1 MVESDIV
8 LFVRVTFKEPNSD
21 RTEECAT
28 AEYCVENDVV
38 GVHNGKDLS
47 GLYGNT

>member
-1 MVESDIV
+1 MVDLDIV
-8 LFVRVTFKEPNSD
+8 LSVRITFEEPYGN
-21 RTEECAT
+21 RAKECAT

-38 GVHNGKDLS
+38 GVHNGRDLS